1 MNTIFF
7 SWQSDLP
14 NSDNRNFI
22 EDVIKKSIKELNQ
35 NDFSLALS
43 IDKDTN
49 QLAGS
54 PDIANSILTKISK
67 SSAFIADISIIN
79 DNSSDRKMPNPNV
92 LFELG
97 YAVKQLGW
105 ENVICLFNTD
115 SGSLEELPFDLRN
128 RRVLTYS
135 IKNKVKSD
143 EKKKLIQI
151 FKGIIRDNERRMELS
166 REIIDYYNVDI
177 YNQMILLLKNISK
190 LLRPE
195 ENHGGISF
203 KQINLTLSIVESEVK
218 DAIADNSHLGFTL
231 FKDYSEIENNFNSLL
246 NKIIQVKYFNDTH
259 YLPLINLIKTLRKW
273 NRIQNRYIYLN
284 DFLRSSVISD
294 IYKVVGSQTERKLLL
309 KRLDDN
315 NHDIGK
321 VIDFGD
327 FKSAYSE
334 DDLISTFRFNNQRYL
349 EIYSEFIL
357 EIVNN
362 INTWI
367 ELNDGEF
374 LIDNVSME
382 FSIKNKE
389 N

>member
-1 MNTIFF
+1 M
-7 SWQSDLP
+7 
-14 NSDNRNFI
+14 
-22 EDVIKKSIKELNQ
+22 
-35 NDFSLALS
+35 
-43 IDKDTN
+43 
-49 QLAGS
+49 
-54 PDIANSILTKISK
+54 
-67 SSAFIADISIIN
+67 
-79 DNSSDRKMPNPNV
+79 
-92 LFELG
+92 
-97 YAVKQLGW
+97 
-105 ENVICLFNTD
+105 
-115 SGSLEELPFDLRN
+115 
-128 RRVLTYS
+128 
-135 IKNKVKSD
+135 
-143 EKKKLIQI
+143 
-151 FKGIIRDNERRMELS
+151 
-166 REIIDYYNVDI
+166 DI

>member
-35 NDFSLALS
+35 NDFSLVLS

-334 DDLISTFRFNNQRYL
+334 DDLISTFRFNNQRCL
-349 EIYSEFIL
+349 EIY
-357 EIVNN
+357 
-362 INTWI
+362 T
-367 ELNDGEF
+367 
-374 LIDNVSME
+374 
-382 FSIKNKE
+382 
-389 N
+389 

>member
-1 MNTIFF
+1 M
-7 SWQSDLP
+7 
-14 NSDNRNFI
+14 
-22 EDVIKKSIKELNQ
+22 
-35 NDFSLALS
+35 
-43 IDKDTN
+43 
-49 QLAGS
+49 
-54 PDIANSILTKISK
+54 
-67 SSAFIADISIIN
+67 
-79 DNSSDRKMPNPNV
+79 
-92 LFELG
+92 
-97 YAVKQLGW
+97 
-105 ENVICLFNTD
+105 
-115 SGSLEELPFDLRN
+115 
-128 RRVLTYS
+128 
-135 IKNKVKSD
+135 
-143 EKKKLIQI
+143 
-151 FKGIIRDNERRMELS
+151 
-166 REIIDYYNVDI
+166 
-177 YNQMILLLKNISK
+177 
-190 LLRPE
+190 
-195 ENHGGISF
+195 
-203 KQINLTLSIVESEVK
+203 
-218 DAIADNSHLGFTL
+218 
-231 FKDYSEIENNFNSLL
+231 
-246 NKIIQVKYFNDTH
+246 
-259 YLPLINLIKTLRKW
+259 
-273 NRIQNRYIYLN
+273 
-284 DFLRSSVISD
+284 RSSVISD

>member
-1 MNTIFF
+1 M
-7 SWQSDLP
+7 
-14 NSDNRNFI
+14 
-22 EDVIKKSIKELNQ
+22 
-35 NDFSLALS
+35 
-43 IDKDTN
+43 
-49 QLAGS
+49 
-54 PDIANSILTKISK
+54 
-67 SSAFIADISIIN
+67 
-79 DNSSDRKMPNPNV
+79 
-92 LFELG
+92 
-97 YAVKQLGW
+97 
-105 ENVICLFNTD
+105 
-115 SGSLEELPFDLRN
+115 
-128 RRVLTYS
+128 
-135 IKNKVKSD
+135 
-143 EKKKLIQI
+143 
-151 FKGIIRDNERRMELS
+151 
-166 REIIDYYNVDI
+166 
-177 YNQMILLLKNISK
+177 
-190 LLRPE
+190 
-195 ENHGGISF
+195 
-203 KQINLTLSIVESEVK
+203 
-218 DAIADNSHLGFTL
+218 

-382 FSIKNKE
+382 FSIKNKD